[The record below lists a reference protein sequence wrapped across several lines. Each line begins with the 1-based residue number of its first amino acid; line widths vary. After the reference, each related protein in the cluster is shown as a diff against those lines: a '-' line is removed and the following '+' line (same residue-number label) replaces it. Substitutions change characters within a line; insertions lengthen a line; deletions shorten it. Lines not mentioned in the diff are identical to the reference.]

1 MKQMFASKGMKA
13 TTLAFDKACLVYRQ
27 TKPNRSR
34 DPGLLALLPVPN
46 GAWQVISMDFIEG
59 LPRSGAANCI
69 LVVVDK
75 FLKYHYFIHL
85 LHPFSTATVAQA
97 FLNNIYMLHGMP
109 SAIISD
115 RDCVFT
121 SKLWQEL
128 FKLANVTLQ
137 MSSVY
142 HPQKDSQ
149 IERVS
154 QCLKTFLH
162 CFHYR
167 KLLNLQGLKPS

>member
-59 LPRSGAANCI
+59 LPRSGVANCI

-75 FLKYHYFIHL
+75 FLKYHLYISGCGQVFEVPLFHS
-85 LHPFSTATVAQA
+85 FATS
-97 FLNNIYMLHGMP
+97 FFNRHCCP
-109 SAIISD
+109 S
-115 RDCVFT
+115 
-121 SKLWQEL
+121 L
-128 FKLANVTLQ
+128 
-137 MSSVY
+137 
-142 HPQKDSQ
+142 P
-149 IERVS
+149 
-154 QCLKTFLH
+154 
-162 CFHYR
+162 
-167 KLLNLQGLKPS
+167 